1 MSEILDLDEGAKN
14 DGNFHND
21 TETKSEITDN
31 KESVENKETNKNER
45 GRGLE
50 ILDL

>member
-1 MSEILDLDEGAKN
+1 MIDLEEGAKN